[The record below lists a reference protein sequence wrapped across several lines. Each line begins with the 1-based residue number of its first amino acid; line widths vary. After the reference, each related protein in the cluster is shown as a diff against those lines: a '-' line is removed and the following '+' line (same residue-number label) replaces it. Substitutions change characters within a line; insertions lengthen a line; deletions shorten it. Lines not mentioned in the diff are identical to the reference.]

1 MNYLY
6 LIPFGIFFLIGFFY
20 FLTSEMAEKKMI
32 DKPFLNELSNELY
45 VLSYSA
51 PFKWFIN
58 ENESDKKVKD
68 IKKLIIEANETS
80 RLNYRV
86 FVVIQNLALLF
97 AIVGFLLFST
107 IANHS
112 PTIVKVLF
120 NIQMNIE
127 DPSSITNVKV
137 MVGMALLLLCIVP
150 SSYLKKKAKR
160 NNFYFVK
167 DLPILQLFIILMLK
181 AKRPLMEV
189 IFVLS
194 TTNTIYKPIFE
205 TTYRICVRD
214 KAEGMKYL
222 MEAFEG
228 TKFEETVKVLSEY
241 GAYSKKQTM
250 TVLENG
256 LKEIN
261 EYTTTL
267 KRRKDIGGNL
277 VSQVSLF
284 VPMLGA
290 MLLIFSPWAFYG
302 LNLLNF

>member
-6 LIPFGIFFLIGFFY
+6 LIPFTIFILVSFFY
-20 FLTSEMAEKKMI
+20 FITSELAEKKMI
-32 DKPFLNELSNELY
+32 DKPFLNDLSNELY

-51 PFKWFIN
+51 PFKWFVN
-58 ENESDKKVKD
+58 ENENDKRVRE
-68 IKKLIIEANETS
+68 IKRLIIEANETS

-86 FVVIQNLALLF
+86 YVVIQNLSLMI
-97 AIVGFLLFST
+97 AIVGFLIFST

-112 PTIVKVLF
+112 STIVKVLF
-120 NIQMNIE
+120 NIQLNIE
-127 DPSSITNVKV
+127 DPSTLTQIKF
-137 MVGMALLLLCIVP
+137 MVGMVLLLLCIVP
-150 SSYLKKKAKR
+150 SMYLKKKAKK
-160 NNFYFVK
+160 NQFYFVK

-189 IFVLS
+189 IYVLS

-205 TTYRICVRD
+205 TAYRISVRD
-214 KAEGMKYL
+214 KSEGMNYL
-222 MEAFEG
+222 ITAFEG
-228 TKFEETVKVLSEY
+228 TKFEETAKVLSEY
-241 GAYSKKQTM
+241 GEYSKKQTM

-267 KRRKDIGGNL
+267 KRRKDIGANL
-277 VSQVSLF
+277 ISQVSLF

>member
-6 LIPFGIFFLIGFFY
+6 LVPFGIFFLLGFFY
-20 FLTSEMAEKKMI
+20 FITSEMAEKKMI

-45 VLSYSA
+45 ILSYSA

-58 ENESDKKVKD
+58 ENESDRKVKE
-68 IKKLIIEANETS
+68 IKKMIIEANETT

-86 FVVIQNLALLF
+86 FVVIQNLALLLAF
-97 AIVGFLLFST
+97 VIFLLFS
-107 IANHS
+107 IVANYS
-112 PTIVKVLF
+112 ATIVKILF
-120 NIQMNIE
+120 NIQMNME
-127 DPSSITNVKV
+127 NPSSLTNVKI
-137 MVGMALLLLCIVP
+137 MVGMVSLLLCIIP
-150 SSYLKKKAKR
+150 STYLKKKAKK
-160 NNFYFVK
+160 NKFFFVK

-189 IFVLS
+189 IYVLS

-205 TTYRICVRD
+205 TAYRICVRD
-214 KAEGMKYL
+214 KSEGMAYL

-228 TKFEETVKVLSEY
+228 TKFEETVKVLAEY
-241 GAYSKKQTM
+241 GAYSKSQTM

-267 KRRKDIGGNL
+267 KRRKDIGSNL

>member
-20 FLTSEMAEKKMI
+20 FITSDIAEKKMI

-45 VLSYSA
+45 VLSYSI
-51 PFKWFIN
+51 PFKWFVN

-68 IKKLIIEANETS
+68 IKKLIIEANETN

-86 FVVIQNLALLF
+86 YTVIQILLLLF
-97 AIVGFLLFST
+97 AIIAFLLFST
-107 IANHS
+107 IANYS
-112 PTIVKVLF
+112 ATIVKVLF
-120 NIQMNIE
+120 NIQMNM
-127 DPSSITNVKV
+127 DNPSSLTNIKI
-137 MVGMALLLLCIVP
+137 MFGMGLLLLCLIP
-150 SSYLKKKAKR
+150 SSYLKKKAK
-160 NNFYFVK
+160 NNKFFFVK

-189 IFVLS
+189 IYVLS

-214 KAEGMKYL
+214 KTEGMNYL
-222 MEAFEG
+222 MGAFEG

-241 GAYSKKQTM
+241 GAYSKSQTM

-256 LKEIN
+256 LKEIT

-267 KRRKDIGGNL
+267 KRRKDIGSNL

-290 MLLIFSPWAFYG
+290 MLLIFGPWAFYG